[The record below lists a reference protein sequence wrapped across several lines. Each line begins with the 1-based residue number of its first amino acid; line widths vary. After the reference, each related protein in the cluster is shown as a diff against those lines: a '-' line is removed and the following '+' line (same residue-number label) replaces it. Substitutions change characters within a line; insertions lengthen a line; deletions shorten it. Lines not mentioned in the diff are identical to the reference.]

1 VPHHRLLDGIR
12 MSGELVA
19 DRRSDE
25 VGAIGVEALVH
36 QQIDMAKVDESD
48 VDCDFL
54 RNGGQRV
61 WAGAGSPSAL
71 GSGSFR
77 LLVRC
82 RFEPPV
88 PIGKKAMHRF
98 ASLIIASAVAITP
111 AQARTANERKYKRH
125 R

>member
-1 VPHHRLLDGIR
+1 LILYCGANLRHLAALAQAANDKAARAAQPRVIDCRITGF
-12 MSGELVA
+12 
-19 DRRSDE
+19 RSRARARY
-25 VGAIGVEALVH
+25 GTKITAFR
-36 QQIDMAKVDESD
+36 QIDMAKVDESD

-82 RFEPPV
+82 RFEPQFP
-88 PIGKKAMHRF
+88 
-98 ASLIIASAVAITP
+98 
-111 AQARTANERKYKRH
+111 
-125 R
+125 